1 MRWDDVSL
9 WAASSSEIPTGFGSE
24 RAGVHHLREGRI
36 SSQAATWSTPRN
48 HVSAILCFAVISSSI
63 SLLGPLGPSPRALKT
78 RLGRADPSQA
88 TKAWLP
94 AVKSKVSLPESA
106 SCYRSWRGIGGTATY
121 SGVALTQVIR
131 LDH

>member
-1 MRWDDVSL
+1 MLACGQRAPRRFLPDL
-9 WAASSSEIPTGFGSE
+9 ARKGQEYTTCEKEGSAH
-24 RAGVHHLREGRI
+24 RQQLGRR
-36 SSQAATWSTPRN
+36 QRN
-48 HVSAILCFAVISSSI
+48 HDSAILCFAVISSSI

>member
-1 MRWDDVSL
+1 MLACGQRAPRRFLPDL
-9 WAASSSEIPTGFGSE
+9 ARKGLEYTTCEMEGSAH
-24 RAGVHHLREGRI
+24 RQQLGRR
-36 SSQAATWSTPRN
+36 QRN

-106 SCYRSWRGIGGTATY
+106 SYYRSWRGIGGTATY